1 MAKTSW
7 TLPRS
12 KTTPLEIYQNL
23 VEKDRKNEKK
33 LRMIAYVSLTGFILA
48 IIGLLWAISLPK
60 TVPVLVT
67 LSDFGE
73 AKYLGEVNKINY
85 EGIKVPEIAIEYQI
99 RKFVTNKYTIPG
111 DKTVLRNNLIDCYS
125 SLTRKSAAK
134 MNSEINE
141 HNPLNDVENLRRRVD
156 IESVLALSK
165 NSYQIDFITT
175 QSNPY
180 NSNIVTARIRGVVT
194 ITLLEPSKEDK
205 LLNPLG
211 IYIDSYDFTQLK
223 LK

>member
-7 TLPRS
+7 TLPKS

-85 EGIKVPEIAIEYQI
+85 EGIKIPEIAIEYQI

-165 NSYQIDFITT
+165 NSYQIDFLTT